1 MKYTLSVI
9 LVAQKLVALRF
20 RDDKMQ
26 REYSWINIIEV
37 PTNSLCSKNVSRECK
52 AV

>member
-20 RDDKMQ
+20 RDDKMYW
-26 REYSWINIIEV
+26 EYSYINVIEV
-37 PTNSLCSKNVSRECK
+37 PTNLLHLKNVSRERK